1 MTTYSSK
8 HCAFVD
14 QEERWRKIVSLY
26 QAGELSI
33 STIAR
38 RFQITPQAVRDG
50 LKKRNVLKL
59 RRERSGNVG
68 TAATANL

>member
-14 QEERWRKIVSLY
+14 QEERWRKIVALY

-38 RFQITPQAVRDG
+38 RFELTPEAVRLG
-50 LKKRNVLKL
+50 LKKRNVLQL
-59 RRERSGNVG
+59 RKRCVDVG
-68 TAATANL
+68 KAASANL

>member
-26 QAGELSI
+26 QGGELSI

-38 RFQITPQAVRDG
+38 RFQITPQAVSRRTEKTQRFAVAEKG
-50 LKKRNVLKL
+50 VQMWEQKL
-59 RRERSGNVG
+59 Q
-68 TAATANL
+68 ANL